1 MSDTDQWKK
10 DTARF
15 NRMFFRAIIFSLIIG
30 LAIGLGFNLAKA
42 EAAPQPLSQKLST
55 EYPDPFKLMRRAQSC
70 YAIDPDADYWGDND
84 NLTSYQQDWRR
95 VFLAS
100 QFMSVLQGYDLF
112 GAGYQGKTGLKL
124 DPTAMELILL
134 LGADDYDEC
143 AAEVKTILP
152 ELGGLITSV
161 YSPQIKATRTRHM
174 EAIVNEKVYF
184 GPLRRDEKYWCR
196 AVMTKAVDVL
206 KETPEIFTTHEPY
219 PADALNSHYTEQVS
233 FWETQITKR
242 QYAANSRLDV
252 IDILKDLQNSGL
264 TVGAPQIRDTTYAFF
279 LASARRC
286 ESRRA
291 YILQTTDAK

>member
-1 MSDTDQWKK
+1 MSDQNGFWERA
-10 DTARF
+10 ARF
-15 NRMFFRAIIFSLIIG
+15 NRIFFRAITISLIIG
-30 LAIGLGFNLAKA
+30 VGFNIAKA
-42 EAAPQPLSQKLST
+42 EATPQPLSQKLAT

-70 YAIDPDADYWGDND
+70 YAIDPDADYWGGND

-95 VFLAS
+95 VFLAA
-100 QFMSVLQGYDLF
+100 QFLSVLQGYDLF
-112 GAGYQGKTGLKL
+112 GAGYQGKTGLVL
-124 DPTAMELILL
+124 DYTAMELILL
-134 LGADDYDEC
+134 LGADDYDAC

-152 ELGGLITSV
+152 ELRDLITSV
-161 YSPQIKATRTRHM
+161 YAPQIKSTRTRHM
-174 EAIVNEKVYF
+174 EAIINDKAYF

-219 PADALNSHYTEQVS
+219 PADALNFHYTEQVS

-252 IDILKDLQNSGL
+252 IAILKDLQNSGL
-264 TVGAPQIRDTTYAFF
+264 TVGALQIRDATYAFF

-286 ESRRA
+286 ASRRA
-291 YILQTTDAK
+291 YIDEKMDAK

>member
-42 EAAPQPLSQKLST
+42 EASPQRLSQKLST
-55 EYPDPFKLMRRAQSC
+55 EYPNPFKLMRRAQSC

-95 VFLAS
+95 VFLAA

-112 GAGYQGKTGLKL
+112 GAGYHGKTGLKL

-143 AAEVKTILP
+143 AAEVKTILS
-152 ELGGLITSV
+152 ELPGLITSV
-161 YSPQIKATRTRHM
+161 YAPQIKVTRTRHM
-174 EAIVNEKVYF
+174 EAIVNDKVYF
-184 GPLRRDEKYWCR
+184 GPLRHDEQYWCR
-196 AVMTKAVDVL
+196 AVMTKAIDVL

-219 PADALNSHYTEQVS
+219 PADVLNSHYTEQVS
-233 FWETQITKR
+233 FWETQITTR
-242 QYAANSRLDV
+242 QYAANSGLDV